1 MYRCRTA
8 ESRIKPMKTRLLH
21 QVLLSST
28 SFIMFVNPAHA
39 YIDPGSGS
47 FFLQM
52 LVASLVGGWFGI
64 KMYWSKIVA
73 LFRKKL
79 GDTQPSIDVSEKK
92 NKK

>member
-1 MYRCRTA
+1 
-8 ESRIKPMKTRLLH
+8 MKTRLLH
-21 QVLLSST
+21 QALLAVAAL
-28 SFIMFVNPAHA
+28 IVVMNPAHA

-73 LFRKKL
+73 FFRKESVDK
-79 GDTQPSIDVSEKK
+79 QPSIDISENR
-92 NKK
+92 NKE

>member
-1 MYRCRTA
+1 
-8 ESRIKPMKTRLLH
+8 MKTRLLH
-21 QVLLSST
+21 QALLAAAALIVL
-28 SFIMFVNPAHA
+28 VNPAHA

-47 FFLQM
+47 LFLQI

-73 LFRKKL
+73 FFRKKS
-79 GDTQPSIDVSEKK
+79 GDKQPSIDVSENR